1 MNLPSRPCATVSLC
15 AWSARLV
22 VRSGRKA
29 REQGFTMIEM
39 IVVLVIVSLILGI
52 VLARGPLHSR
62 RVDLDGAAQQVAG
75 VLRLARSR
83 AIAQNRTVSVVI
95 TPDAYQVDREI
106 PQAFP
111 GGVKLAGNSAIA
123 FASDG
128 SSSGGM
134 LEFQGGDRRVVV
146 AIDWL
151 TGRVHVVAV
160 R

>member
-1 MNLPSRPCATVSLC
+1 MNLPSRRCATVSLC
-15 AWSARLV
+15 ASSARLV
-22 VRSGRKA
+22 VRSGAEA

-39 IVVLVIVSLILGI
+39 IIVLVIVGLILGI
-52 VLARGPLHSR
+52 VLGRGPFHSR
-62 RVDLDGAAQQVAG
+62 RLDLDGAAQQIAG

-83 AIAQNRTVSVVI
+83 AIAQNRTVSVVM
-95 TPDAYQVDREI
+95 TPDAYRMDGEI
-106 PQAFP
+106 PRTFP

-128 SSSGGM
+128 SSNGGA
-134 LEFQGGDRRVVV
+134 LQFQDGDRRVAV

-151 TGRVHVVAV
+151 TGRVHVVNV